1 MFCPKCGNQNPDGA
15 LFCTN
20 CGEKFLQEAVEA
32 VQEAAAPVQETV
44 TEAVQEAAA
53 PVVEAAAPVVEA
65 AAPVVDPAPVQQ
77 PVQQPVYQQPVQQ
90 PVYQQPVQQ
99 PVYQQPV
106 YQQPVYQQ
114 PMYQQPAFQQP
125 APKKKSKAPLII
137 TLIIVLLVLAAGG
150 LIAYETFLASEE
162 DRPEWLAAL
171 DFKKEGN
178 SLPLSDKEQ
187 STFKKLV
194 KALDEAIIDEDG
206 GDYADG
212 IPSYARDFV
221 WSVYGKSSAKEF
233 VTYLNEDEDNGIA
246 SCGDDIKVTEEIV
259 SAKKISDLDD
269 LTDCFKDVFGK
280 SVDIAAAYLVANNSC
295 FKGSDGSEKYF
306 DYYIFFEEDDEWQV
320 ILIGEDNLG
329 EFNLKK

>member
-20 CGEKFLQEAVEA
+20 CGEKFVQEAVEA
-32 VQEAAAPVQETV
+32 VQEAAAPAAEAV
-44 TEAVQEAAA
+44 TEAVQEAA
-53 PVVEAAAPVVEA
+53 PVVEAA

-77 PVQQPVYQQPVQQ
+77 PVYQQPVQQQ

-106 YQQPVYQQ
+106 YQQPVE
-114 PMYQQPAFQQP
+114 
-125 APKKKSKAPLII
+125 KKKSKAPLII
-137 TLIIVLLVLAAGG
+137 TLIIVILVLAAGG

-171 DFKKEGN
+171 DFKKDGGS

-194 KALDEAIIDEDG
+194 KVLDEAIIDEDG

-221 WSVYGKSSAKEF
+221 WSVYGKTSAKDF

-320 ILIGEDNLG
+320 ILIGEDNLK

>member
-20 CGEKFLQEAVEA
+20 CGEKFVQEAVEA
-32 VQEAAAPVQETV
+32 VQEAAAPAAEAV

-53 PVVEAAAPVVEA
+53 PVVEAAA
-65 AAPVVDPAPVQQ
+65 APVVDPAPVQQ
-77 PVQQPVYQQPVQQ
+77 PVYQQPVQQQ

-114 PMYQQPAFQQP
+114 PVYQQPVYQQP
-125 APKKKSKAPLII
+125 VEKKKSKAPLII
-137 TLIIVLLVLAAGG
+137 TLIIVILVLAAGG

-171 DFKKEGN
+171 DFKKDGS

-194 KALDEAIIDEDG
+194 KVLDEAIIDEDG

-221 WSVYGKSSAKEF
+221 WSVYGKTSAKDF

-246 SCGDDIKVTEEIV
+246 SCCDDIKVTEEIV
-259 SAKKISDLDD
+259 SANKISDLDD

-320 ILIGEDNLG
+320 ILIGEDNLK

>member
-20 CGEKFLQEAVEA
+20 CGEKFVQEAVEA
-32 VQEAAAPVQETV
+32 VQEAAAPAAEAV

-53 PVVEAAAPVVEA
+53 PVVEAAA
-65 AAPVVDPAPVQQ
+65 APVVDPAPVQQ
-77 PVQQPVYQQPVQQ
+77 PVYQQPVQQQ

-114 PMYQQPAFQQP
+114 PVYQQPVYQQP
-125 APKKKSKAPLII
+125 VEKKKSKAPLII
-137 TLIIVLLVLAAGG
+137 TLIIVILVLAAGG

-171 DFKKEGN
+171 DFKKDGS

-194 KALDEAIIDEDG
+194 KVLDEAIIDEDG

-221 WSVYGKSSAKEF
+221 WSVYGKTSAKDF

-320 ILIGEDNLG
+320 ILIGEDNLK